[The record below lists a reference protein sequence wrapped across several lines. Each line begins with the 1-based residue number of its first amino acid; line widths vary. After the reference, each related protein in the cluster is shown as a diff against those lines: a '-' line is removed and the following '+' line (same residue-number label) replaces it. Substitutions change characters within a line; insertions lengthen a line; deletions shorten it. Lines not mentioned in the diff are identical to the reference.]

1 MKPATPI
8 NWRWFDAMYPHRSGA
23 MPTSAWKLVARVD
36 TKGGRRLEDFAIVF
50 WTGVS
55 TWWWVYAEGGYFDFA
70 GFLGTAEAPQPQGP
84 FASSAEAKANAIGAC
99 EALLRLGAAP

>member
-8 NWRWFDAMYPHRSGA
+8 NWRWFDAMHSHRPGA
-23 MPTSAWKLVARVD
+23 LPTSAWKLVARVD

-55 TWWWVYAEGGYFDFA
+55 TWWWVYADWGYFDLA
-70 GFLGTAEAPQPQGP
+70 GVDAESFTPQGP

-99 EALLRLGAAP
+99 DALLRLGAAS